1 MSDVQRLVEYLR
13 GYLHGMRTEGQR
25 LAREIADDYAR
36 QGAHVQSAHWGG
48 VADGM
53 AMAADRIERV
63 VDEWMQLR
71 APLGEEQES

>member
-1 MSDVQRLVEYLR
+1 MSDVQQLVEYLR

-48 VADGM
+48 VAEGM
-53 AMAADRIERV
+53 AMAVDRIAQVIE
-63 VDEWMQLR
+63 EWLQGR
-71 APLGEEQES
+71 TRTGDVQES